1 MKRILLLIS
10 VAYMFTACMDTKNS
24 TTEEVSKDEEST
36 ITETPEKTIDI
47 SSIKAQLCQTFP
59 KDLIMSYNPDATHI
73 EIESVDNGSG
83 GVMHCKVKLF
93 YGEKAYEFWEGQVTA
108 WINQVE
114 DPFFQYNPKRNAT
127 LYHDVE
133 GIGDRAVYI
142 SNMFQ
147 LQILKDG
154 VVYSITPPNRGRT
167 TSTGKETKEIA
178 IEIAKHYKI

>member
-1 MKRILLLIS
+1 MKRIIILLGVALMLI
-10 VAYMFTACMDTKNS
+10 ACMDTKNN
-24 TTEEVSKDEEST
+24 TIETVSKNVET
-36 ITETPEKTIDI
+36 TLTETPQNTIDI
-47 SSIKAQLCQTFP
+47 ASINAKLCQTFP
-59 KDLIMSYNPDATHI
+59 KDLILSYNPDGTHI

-93 YGEKAYEFWEGQVTA
+93 YGEKSYEFWKGQVAA
-108 WINQVE
+108 WVNQLE
-114 DPFFQYNPKRNAT
+114 DPFFQYNPKRNAA

-133 GIGDRAVYI
+133 GLGDRAVYI

-154 VVYSITPPNRGRT
+154 IVYSITPPNRGRT

-178 IEIAKHYKI
+178 IEIAKHFKI